1 MAEAGVPRRVLDDA
15 LPHLVAEG
23 EARERGV
30 ALLELLD
37 DAQRVAIV
45 LEATLGFL
53 GLGAQPPLPS
63 WGAMMSGG
71 TAYLFI
77 SPWVIIF
84 PGLAMMITVLGFNL
98 FGDALVDLLDIKDT
112 TTT

>member
-1 MAEAGVPRRVLDDA
+1 MSRSMPVPT
-15 LPHLVAEG
+15 
-23 EARERGV
+23 RGRSV
-30 ALLELLD
+30 
-37 DAQRVAIV
+37 
-45 LEATLGFL
+45 
-53 GLGAQPPLPS
+53 
-63 WGAMMSGG
+63 MSSG